1 MAGHYSTFIVEWRCL
16 KPDVYG
22 EEHGYTEEIGRSS
35 YEVESIFKEINPDY
49 EVINV
54 KFKKEE

>member
-1 MAGHYSTFIVEWRCL
+1 MAGYYNTFIIEWRCL
-16 KPDVYG
+16 KPEVYG

-35 YEVESIFKEINPDY
+35 SEVESIFKEINPDY

-54 KFKKEE
+54 KPKEE